1 MQSSDLKRTEVKAVP
16 QKSLLK
22 EASQNNKD
30 SHGTRTSNAVTNAS
44 ASTSVSATSRS
55 KNSNA
60 ASDKISTTTTTTTTT
75 TPVTAKKVAA
85 IDPASVSS
93 SKAPKSDWSVDWI
106 QVTPKHI
113 DNDVANLVKSEFCF
127 IKLSN
132 IQPIVH

>member
-60 ASDKISTTTTTTTTT
+60 ASDKISTTTTTT
-75 TPVTAKKVAA
+75 PVTAKKVAA

-93 SKAPKSDWSVDWI
+93 SKSDWSVDWI

-132 IQPIVH
+132 IQPIAH

>member
-60 ASDKISTTTTTTTTT
+60 ASDKISTTTTTTWHNLLWC
-75 TPVTAKKVAA
+75 P
-85 IDPASVSS
+85 IGRMVSLCMRVDAL
-93 SKAPKSDWSVDWI
+93 AP
-106 QVTPKHI
+106 PR
-113 DNDVANLVKSEFCF
+113 
-127 IKLSN
+127 
-132 IQPIVH
+132 

>member
-60 ASDKISTTTTTTTTT
+60 ASDKISTTTTTT
-75 TPVTAKKVAA
+75 PVTAKKVAA

-93 SKAPKSDWSVDWI
+93 SKAPNSDWSVDWI

-132 IQPIVH
+132 IQPIAH

>member
-60 ASDKISTTTTTTTTT
+60 ASDKISTTTTTT
-75 TPVTAKKVAA
+75 PVTAKKVAA
-85 IDPASVSS
+85 IDPVSVSS

-132 IQPIVH
+132 IQPIAH

>member
-60 ASDKISTTTTTTTTT
+60 ASDKISTTTST

-85 IDPASVSS
+85 IDPVSVSS

-132 IQPIVH
+132 IQPIAH

>member
-60 ASDKISTTTTTTTTT
+60 ASDKISTTTTTT
-75 TPVTAKKVAA
+75 PVTAKKVAA

-132 IQPIVH
+132 IQPIAH

>member
-60 ASDKISTTTTTTTTT
+60 ASDKISTTTTTT
-75 TPVTAKKVAA
+75 PVTAKKVAA

-132 IQPIVH
+132 IQPIAP